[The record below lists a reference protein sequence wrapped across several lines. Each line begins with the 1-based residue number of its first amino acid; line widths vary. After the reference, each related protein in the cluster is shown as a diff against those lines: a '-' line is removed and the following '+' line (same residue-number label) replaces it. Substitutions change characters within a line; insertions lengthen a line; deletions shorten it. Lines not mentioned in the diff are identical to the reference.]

1 MPGRGAILPSTM
13 MTLVLIAAI
22 STQSSRGAFADDCL
36 AQPKGPA
43 PQGQHWYYRIDHANN
58 KRQCW
63 HLGPD
68 GLRTQKNASQVET
81 GSAAEPSAPSK
92 SRIQPTLAVPPLPPP
107 QTGSPSIPSDANAVP
122 WLMPQLPRL
131 QQPTPEVALRPGTLP
146 QTADESGAVPQAK
159 ALTPNVATDLAET
172 ADIRKQKPAEPR
184 SSFAGAEPAV
194 STETNHTFTLLM
206 VMLALLAVTGPIL
219 HFSHRRRDEREA
231 TSFKPPRWAPVVALN
246 TPTPRVR
253 EWHGSPPTVR
263 KRPLA
268 QSIVLDRNEKKP
280 IPQTRPTVRPMPPL
294 DSHERLRHA
303 LQQLVDRIQT
313 IPAPDATIVPRSAEQ
328 ANVGRM
334 KRAQ

>member
-1 MPGRGAILPSTM
+1 MPGRGAILPPAM

-22 STQSSRGAFADDCL
+22 SAQSLRDAYADDCL
-36 AQPKGPA
+36 AQPNTPA

-68 GLRTQKNASQVET
+68 GLRTQKNAPQVET
-81 GSAAEPSAPSK
+81 GSTAEPSAPLK
-92 SRIQPTLAVPPLPPP
+92 SRIQPTLTVPPPVPP
-107 QTGSPSIPSDANAVP
+107 QTGSPSTPPGASAAP
-122 WLMPQLPRL
+122 WLMPQLPKL
-131 QQPTPEVALRPGTLP
+131 QQPMPEVALRPGTLP
-146 QTADESGAVPQAK
+146 QTAEENGAVPQAK
-159 ALTPNVATDLAET
+159 APTPNVADDLAET
-172 ADIRKQKPAEPR
+172 AEVRKQKSAEPP
-184 SSFAGAEPAV
+184 SSLPVPPAP
-194 STETNHTFTLLM
+194 TETNHTFTLLM

-231 TSFKPPRWAPVVALN
+231 TTFKPPRWAPVVALN

-263 KRPLA
+263 KRALA
-268 QSIVLDRNEKKP
+268 QSIVVDRNEKKP
-280 IPQTRPTVRPMPPL
+280 IPQTWPTVPPMPPL
-294 DSHERLRHA
+294 DSHERLKHA

-313 IPAPDATIVPRSAEQ
+313 IPAPNATIVPRPTEQ

>member
-1 MPGRGAILPSTM
+1 MPGRGAILPPAM

-22 STQSSRGAFADDCL
+22 ATPSSRDAYADDCL
-36 AQPKGPA
+36 AQPNGPA

-68 GLRTQKNASQVET
+68 GPRTQKNASQVEAVST
-81 GSAAEPSAPSK
+81 AEPSAPPT
-92 SRIQPTLAVPPLPPP
+92 SRTQPTFAVPPLSPP
-107 QTGSPSIPSDANAVP
+107 QIGSPSTPSDASAVP
-122 WLMPQLPRL
+122 WLMPRLPEQ
-131 QQPTPEVALRPGTLP
+131 QQPMPGVALQPAPLP
-146 QTADESGAVPQAK
+146 QTVEESGAKPQVK
-159 ALTPNVATDLAET
+159 APTPNAANDLAET
-172 ADIRKQKPAEPR
+172 ADVRKQKSAEPR
-184 SSFAGAEPAV
+184 STLTPPPV
-194 STETNHTFTLLM
+194 PIETNHTFALLM

-231 TSFKPPRWAPVVALN
+231 PNFKPPRWAPVVALN

-253 EWHGSPPTVR
+253 EWHGIPPNVR

-280 IPQTRPTVRPMPPL
+280 IPQKQPTARPMPPL

-313 IPAPDATIVPRSAEQ
+313 IPAPNSTIVPRSTEHT
-328 ANVGRM
+328 NVGRM